1 MKILLGDFNAK
12 VGREDIFKPIISNE
26 SSHEITNNNGV
37 RVVNFAASK
46 NLVIKNTMF
55 PPNCIHK
62 YTRTSPDGK
71 TYNQIDHVLIER
83 GGIPDY
89 FISDLS
95 EGLVVTVTTIW

>member
-12 VGREDIFKPIISNE
+12 VGGEDIFKPTISNE
-26 SSHEITNNNGV
+26 SSYEITNNNGV
-37 RVVNFAASK
+37 AASK

-71 TYNQIDHVLIER
+71 TYNQIEQVLVDRR
-83 GGIPDY
+83 GIQDY